1 MTRNRRSAKKAGSE
15 MESATALYLSK
26 ALDDSR
32 IERRVKN
39 GSKDRG
45 DINGVMLDGQRVVI
59 ECKNT
64 SRLNIPEHLKEAE
77 IEAGNDDAVFY
88 ALVQKRHGVG
98 LKTLESIG
106 EQYVIMTLRQ
116 YALMLN
122 HGLPLAFEEE

>member
-64 SRLNIPEHLKEAE
+64 SRLNIHEHLKEAE

-88 ALVQKRHGVG
+88 VLVQKRHGVG

-106 EQYVIMTLRQ
+106 EQYVIMPLRQ
-116 YALMLN
+116 YALILN